1 MKIRRARH
9 LRLVPDDA
17 PKPLITSEGRP
28 SETRPPIMWGSI
40 VVRLL
45 TAAWGVAVIAALVD
59 AFGVVPH
66 IPVLTAIGM
75 TGLLVA
81 GVFILTHNGVPDW
94 RGDPIPTRRAD
105 DEGEHAT
112 DLLTNLPT
120 FALFQRRLG
129 EEFSRSRRMG
139 KVVSVVLIDVN
150 NLTAVNK
157 EYGVRAGD
165 EVLRHVAAAVD
176 STRRYNDIVAR
187 LGDDEFGV
195 LLIDCAEDGV
205 KAFIDRLEDRLAR
218 ESAIADVDGRM
229 ISLWAGVC
237 SGTGTAEPAMQQG
250 EELLSLAMANLN
262 TAKLDRERR
271 RRMWLSA

>member
-1 MKIRRARH
+1 VRIRRARH
-9 LRLVPDDA
+9 LRLIEDET
-17 PKPLITSEGRP
+17 PKPMITSEGRP
-28 SETRPPIMWGSI
+28 EEGRPPIMWGSI
-40 VVRLL
+40 LVRLL
-45 TAAWGVAVIAALVD
+45 SIGWGVAVIAALVD

-66 IPVLTAIGM
+66 IPLFTAMGM

-81 GVFILTHNGVPDW
+81 GVFVLTHNGVPDW
-94 RGDPIPTRRAD
+94 RGDAAPVRQAD
-105 DEGEHAT
+105 EEGRHAM

-120 FALFQRRLG
+120 FAFFQRRLV
-129 EEFSRSRRMG
+129 EEFGRSRRMG
-139 KVVSVVLIDVN
+139 KLVSVVLIDVN

-165 EVLRHVAAAVD
+165 EVLRHVASAVD
-176 STRRYNDIVAR
+176 STRRYNDVVAR

-195 LLIDCAEDGV
+195 LLMDCGDEGV

-218 ESAIADVDGRM
+218 ESAVADVDGRV

-237 SGTGTAEPAMQQG
+237 SGTGTSEPSMEQG
-250 EELLSLAMANLN
+250 DELLALAMSNLN
-262 TAKLDRERR
+262 GAKVDRERR